1 MDFYFLKRKWRKLLH
16 VHKFLNN
23 FLKAKME
30 REMEK
35 FKIIEQAYQK
45 IKASTVN
52 ID

>member
-1 MDFYFLKRKWRKLLH
+1 

-45 IKASTVN
+45 IKASTVY
-52 ID
+52 IILIGEIIYKCS